1 VKTKLAWRNAAEVL
15 LRGKCES
22 SSWEDGREANT
33 GWEAIMNAI
42 YAGTD
47 RFRPYILSILRI
59 VIGLLFLQHGLS
71 KVFNFPAPSPVPS
84 LSGLLILAAILET
97 VGAALFLVGA
107 YTRIVA
113 FILSGEMAFAYF
125 MAHAPRSFYPVVN
138 AGELAVLFCF
148 IFLYFAFAGGGPLSV
163 DRAMLNQT

>member
-1 VKTKLAWRNAAEVL
+1 M
-15 LRGKCES
+15 S
-22 SSWEDGREANT
+22 
-33 GWEAIMNAI
+33 AI
-42 YAGTD
+42 YARMD
-47 RFRPYILSILRI
+47 RFRPYILSLLRI
-59 VIGLLFLQHGLS
+59 VVGLLFLQHGLS

-138 AGELAVLFCF
+138 AGELAVLFSF
-148 IFLYFAFAGGGPLSV
+148 IFFYFAFAGGGPLSV

>member
-1 VKTKLAWRNAAEVL
+1 MNTIYTRMEAW
-15 LRGKCES
+15 
-22 SSWEDGREANT
+22 
-33 GWEAIMNAI
+33 
-42 YAGTD
+42 
-47 RFRPYILSILRI
+47 RPYIFSILRI
-59 VIGLLFLQHGLS
+59 VVGLLFLQHGLS

-84 LSGLLILAAILET
+84 LSGLLILAAFLET
-97 VGAALFLVGA
+97 IGAFLFLIGA

-148 IFLYFAFAGGGPLSV
+148 IFLIFLYFAFAGGGPLSV

>member
-1 VKTKLAWRNAAEVL
+1 
-15 LRGKCES
+15 
-22 SSWEDGREANT
+22 
-33 GWEAIMNAI
+33 MNAI
-42 YAGTD
+42 YARME

-59 VIGLLFLQHGLS
+59 VVGLLFLEHGLS

-97 VGAALFLVGA
+97 IGAALFLVGA
-107 YTRIVA
+107 FTRIVA
-113 FILSGEMAFAYF
+113 FILAGEMAFAYF

-163 DRAMLNQT
+163 DGAMLKQA